1 MFNLKKISL
10 TFILIFSLFFLG
22 GCQSG
27 STKSAIVEKTGQI
40 ITKTGDDYIMQVG
53 GEMVNVASQKL
64 NLDNYLKKNIKVSGM
79 FSGTTLY
86 IDSLEEV
93 K

>member
-22 GCQSG
+22 GCQSI
-27 STKSAIVEKTGQI
+27 TKSSVIEKTGQI
-40 ITKTGDDYIMQVG
+40 ITKTGDTYIMQVG
-53 GEMVNVASQKL
+53 SDMIDVTSQKI

-86 IDSLEEV
+86 IDSVQETN
-93 K
+93 